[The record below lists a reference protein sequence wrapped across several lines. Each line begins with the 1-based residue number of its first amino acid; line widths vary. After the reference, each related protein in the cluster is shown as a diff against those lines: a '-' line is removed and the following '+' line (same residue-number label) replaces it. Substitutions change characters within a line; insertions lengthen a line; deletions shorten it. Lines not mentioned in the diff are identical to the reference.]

1 MTAALSV
8 DSGLLAAGELEV
20 IVKAMNEA
28 KKSFRRW
35 GKTKQEIEKV
45 ASELD
50 KCVEPF
56 AQKRMNEAIGSAL
69 KGKSVDD
76 LS

>member
-1 MTAALSV
+1 MSA
-8 DSGLLAAGELEV
+8 DSGLLENGELEI

-28 KKSFRRW
+28 KKALEDGEKS
-35 GKTKQEIEKV
+35 KQEIEKI

-50 KCVEPF
+50 KFVEPF

-69 KGKSVDD
+69 KGQSVDD